1 MINFR
6 LNVDPNEVLGR
17 LSDFQ
22 RRQLPMAIAVTLTRT
37 ARLARERLVAKMSSF
52 FQNPVWATLSAP
64 RYQAAKKNAPLIHSK
79 VFILDEGNSKSLSPS
94 KWFRSE
100 VQGGPRRDKRFEV
113 ALRRKGLLPFGMQAV
128 PGEKAEDLDAHGNF
142 SGGFVTALMSQMKL
156 HWGEGYTA
164 NESKKS
170 KKRKDR
176 LLFGRGIFIGKPK
189 NQSKDL
195 PSGVWERIDSAFG
208 KTLRPIMVFT
218 KAGRYQ
224 KRMPLLETV
233 ELVNRQETADHLRQA
248 LADAVRTSG
257 FKGAWK

>member
-52 FQNPVWATLSAP
+52 FQNPVRATITAP
-64 RYQAAKKNAPLIHSK
+64 RYKAARKSDPVIKSE
-79 VFILDEGNSKSLSPS
+79 VFILDEGSGKALSPA
-94 KWFRSE
+94 KWLGTE
-100 VQGGPRRDKRFEV
+100 VQGGPRRDKRLEV
-113 ALRRKGLLPFGMQAV
+113 ALRMKGILPAGMQVV
-128 PGEKAEDLDAHGNF
+128 PGDQAPELDPHGNF
-142 SGGFVTALMSQMKL
+142 RGAFVTRLLSQL
-156 HWGEGYTA
+156 QGHWQAGYSA
-164 NESKKS
+164 NETAAS
-170 KKRKDR
+170 KKRAKGTRRDV
-176 LLFGRGIFIGKPK
+176 FAGRPK
-189 NQSKDL
+189 GRNL
-195 PSGVWERIDSAFG
+195 PFGVWERIDSAFG